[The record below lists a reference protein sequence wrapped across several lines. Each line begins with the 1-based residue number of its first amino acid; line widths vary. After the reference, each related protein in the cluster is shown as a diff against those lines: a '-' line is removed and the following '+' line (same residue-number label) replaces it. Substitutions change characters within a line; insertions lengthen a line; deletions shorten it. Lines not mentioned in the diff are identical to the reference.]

1 MPVGEGGR
9 WGRCGQMEHACFRC
23 CLQVANLFP
32 SPAPPNNVL
41 LCVRVCVRAAHPHEN
56 VPGGVGVAS
65 NPSPIALSKGASLS
79 SADPFSHGR
88 QIERSSDPHRG
99 QGHGVS
105 LNDTPHRPDP
115 FDSCLGARLPTG
127 IPSTGNS
134 LASSS
139 LRKVLLWEVP
149 PCNFNGSR

>member
-1 MPVGEGGR
+1 MSLIDSVKPLCNAQHQWVKGVGD
-9 WGRCGQMEHACFRC
+9 
-23 CLQVANLFP
+23 
-32 SPAPPNNVL
+32 SSNVL
-41 LCVRVCVRAAHPHEN
+41 LSACVCVCVSVPAAHPHEN
-56 VPGGVGVAS
+56 VPGAVGVAS

-139 LRKVLLWEVP
+139 LKKVLLWEVP

>member
-1 MPVGEGGR
+1 MRSNG
-9 WGRCGQMEHACFRC
+9 AC
-23 CLQVANLFP
+23 LF
-32 SPAPPNNVL
+32 SRL
-41 LCVRVCVRAAHPHEN
+41 LAGSELVPFARTSKQRFVVCVRVRAAHPHEN
-56 VPGGVGVAS
+56 VPGAVGVAS

-99 QGHGVS
+99 QGLGVS
-105 LNDTPHRPDP
+105 LNDSPHRPDP